1 MNASGHA
8 TALTT
13 TVGIGLAVGAWVVLD
28 PYLTTALRGL
38 LPLFLS
44 GQHVLA
50 LLPWELTLALT
61 VPVVIVGGVAWWLRR
76 HCPGES
82 ATFSVLF
89 LVTMQT
95 VAIHAFGPLDL
106 SDIVVL
112 GGVAWVLAR
121 RLLDDGRI
129 IVPPSFMWSLLLVI
143 CAFLSAANGGTKSL
157 LGSVLFIKSA
167 LLALLIP
174 NMLRDRAQVAF
185 FCWTLIAV
193 TAASAVF
200 AIIQEI
206 VFVSTGELL
215 VGFAVEA
222 KSLRHLF
229 EETSVGTLFRV
240 TALNISYKH
249 FSFLLASSLLLALS
263 FYIFDRP
270 THGRPK
276 QLLMPAIVLI
286 AIGLG
291 LTFSKDALLGTIF
304 GLAIL
309 VFLRW
314 PFALVPAAG
323 SFAILLAVLVATGLG
338 GELMRGLGADI
349 HWGESRIRLQLAR
362 DGLYGVLNQ
371 ETLIGRGVNNSAR
384 YTHNFNKWVP
394 HNNVIAA
401 AADIGVLGLVAFVT
415 VMGQMLYRLLG
426 AVVRAVDRSTRAIA
440 LGLLAGSLAILISI
454 QFHGL
459 YILTVLW
466 MMLGLTDAF
475 LRTTIRQ
482 NALARIPEPPDEP
495 VRAA

>member
-1 MNASGHA
+1 MNTSGHT

-13 TVGIGLAVGAWVVLD
+13 TVGIGLAAGAWVVLD
-28 PYLTTALRGL
+28 PYLTSALRGL
-38 LPLFLS
+38 LPLFLA

-50 LLPWELTLALT
+50 LLPWELTLALALL
-61 VPVVIVGGVAWWLRR
+61 VAIAGGVALALRR
-76 HCPGES
+76 YCPGES

-89 LVTMQT
+89 LITMQT
-95 VAIHAFGPLDL
+95 VAVHAFGPLDL

-112 GGVAWVLAR
+112 GAAAWVLAR
-121 RLLDDGRI
+121 RLLDNGRI
-129 IVPPSFMWSLLLVI
+129 IVPPSFMWSLLLVS
-143 CAFLSAANGGTKSL
+143 CAFLSVANGGMKSL
-157 LGSVLFIKSA
+157 LGSIIFIKSA

-174 NMLRDRAQVAF
+174 NMLRDRAQVTF
-185 FCWTLIAV
+185 FCWALIAV
-193 TAASAVF
+193 TAGSAVF

-206 VFVSTGELL
+206 IFVSTGELL

-229 EETSVGTLFRV
+229 EETSFGTLFRV

-270 THGRPK
+270 THGAPRR
-276 QLLMPAIVLI
+276 LLVPAIVLI
-286 AIGLG
+286 AIALG
-291 LTFSKDALLGTIF
+291 LTFSKDALLGTMC
-304 GLAIL
+304 GLVIL
-309 VFLRW
+309 VLVRW

-323 SFAILLAVLVATGLG
+323 GFAILLAVLIGTDLG

-371 ETLIGRGVNNSAR
+371 ETLIGRGVNSSAR

-394 HNNVIAA
+394 HNNLIAA
-401 AADIGVLGLVAFVT
+401 AADIGLLGLMAFLT
-415 VMGQMLYRLLG
+415 VMGQMLYRLL
-426 AVVRAVDRSTRAIA
+426 ASAVRAADRNTRAIA
-440 LGLLAGSLAILISI
+440 LGLFAGSLAILVSI

-466 MMLGLTDAF
+466 MMLGLADAF
-475 LRTTIRQ
+475 LRTTIQQ
-482 NALARIPEPPDEP
+482 NALARIPEPPAEP